1 VICFPALYACRK
13 RKEDKMVNWIKS
25 HSRTLLLVAGY
36 VSILAFADIVLGFNG
51 FMAGAACAS
60 VLLGGLGY
68 YVATRG

>member
-1 VICFPALYACRK
+1 
-13 RKEDKMVNWIKS
+13 MVTWIKM

-36 VSILAFADIVLGFNG
+36 ISVLAFADIVLGFNG
-51 FMAGAACAS
+51 FMAGAACAT